1 MSDVLSRVGVVENN
15 VLNSVANLAILD
27 GILLLPHK
35 EGKFA
40 T

>member
-15 VLNSVANLAILD
+15 VLNLVANLAILD

-35 EGKFA
+35 EGKSA
-40 T
+40 M